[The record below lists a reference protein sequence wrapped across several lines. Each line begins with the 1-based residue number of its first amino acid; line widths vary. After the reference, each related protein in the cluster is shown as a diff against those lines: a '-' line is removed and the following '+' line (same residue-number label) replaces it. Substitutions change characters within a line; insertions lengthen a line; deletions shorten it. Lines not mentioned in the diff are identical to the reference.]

1 MSARRVRIVLI
12 CEDSQ
17 HEAFTRRFLAGMG
30 WNTREL
36 RVEKSPSASGSAEQ
50 WVRMK
55 FPDELKIY
63 RQRRQ
68 RAASALIAMI
78 DADTQSVQERIQGF
92 KDECNARHIPFRSTD
107 DAAVIAAPK
116 RKGTSRPGFV
126 ILKGSR
132 AMKRRPTPSWQ
143 DSGSASMRCPAW
155 YSSAIKRDCMKMHRR
170 RYHRPAMS
178 TTPEYGR
185 SFDEEDSAENDMDRL

>member
-55 FPDELKIY
+55 FPDELKIF

-92 KDECNARHIPFRSTD
+92 KDECNARHIPFRSAD
-107 DAAVIAAPK
+107 DATAIAAPK
-116 RKGTSRPGFV
+116 RNIETWIRHLEGQPCDEETAYPKLARQRECKHAVSRLVQQCHQAGLYEDAP
-126 ILKGSR
+126 
-132 AMKRRPTPSWQ
+132 PSL
-143 DSGSASMRCPAW
+143 
-155 YSSAIKRDCMKMHRR
+155 SSACDEYNTRI
-170 RYHRPAMS
+170 RPV
-178 TTPEYGR
+178 
-185 SFDEEDSAENDMDRL
+185 F